1 MEKNYKELLQ
11 QISTFI
17 FDVDGVLTT
26 GDILITAEGEMLR
39 SMNTKDGYALKCALQ
54 KGYKIAIIS
63 GGTNEGV
70 RNRLKALGVYDI
82 YLGAHHKMDAY
93 EELLDLYN
101 LSPSEI
107 LYMGDDLPDL
117 PIMEQV
123 AVAACPQNA
132 VPEIKAAANYI
143 SHRDGGKGCVRDI
156 VEQVLRLQGQ
166 WDHNVGAKND

>member
-1 MEKNYKELLQ
+1 MEKNYKELLH

-39 SMNTKDGYALKCALQ
+39 SMNTKDGYALKYALQ

-107 LYMGDDLPDL
+107 LYMGDDIPDL

-123 AVAACPQNA
+123 AVAACPQDA
-132 VPEIKAAANYI
+132 VPEIKVAANYI